1 MNTMSRNQSCRGYI
15 IMKPHGFPKSGRLL
29 TPREFDRVF
38 SRRCAMSDER
48 IVLHATLGISEEPRL
63 GLVVSRKVGNA
74 VERNRWKRIL
84 REAFRLT
91 RDELPNLDFA
101 VIPRSREL
109 PTLAELQDSFRKLSA
124 GLARRLGAAS
134 KESP

>member
-1 MNTMSRNQSCRGYI
+1 MT
-15 IMKPHGFPKSGRLL
+15 MKPHGFPKSARLL

-48 IVLHATLGISEEPRL
+48 IVLHATLGIGSEPRL

-74 VERNRWKRIL
+74 VARNRWKRSL

-91 RDELPNLDFA
+91 RHELPNLDLA
-101 VIPRSREL
+101 VIPRGREL
-109 PTLAELQDSFRKLSA
+109 PALAELQESFRKLAA
-124 GLARRLGAAS
+124 GLARRLGTAS
-134 KESP
+134 KGSP